1 MSKYIFIL
9 HDGTKTENTI
19 DVDKYYGLRKG
30 VKAVLTGVYIEVAG
44 QSMNAQTIKGKI
56 NEYKG

>member
-9 HDGTKTENTI
+9 PDGTKTENTI

-44 QSMNAQTIKGKI
+44 QSMNAQTIKGK
-56 NEYKG
+56 